1 MGKQASSLVL
11 QVEGLAKRFAG
22 GGGVDNV
29 SMTIRGGEIAGFIG
43 VNGAGKSTTLRC
55 ILGLLRPDAGEV
67 MLFGQPAGD
76 ETRRRIGFLPE
87 ERGLFSKERARDAIA
102 FHARLK
108 GMTRRAAYLAA
119 DRLLERIGLGGR
131 KQARIGELS
140 KGNAQRVQILC
151 ALAHGPDL
159 LILDE
164 PLSGLDPVA
173 QSEVLSLFAEF
184 RAGGG
189 AILFSTHSMAA
200 AEALCDRVIILG
212 GGRTVFEGPLA
223 DASAE
228 TPHGAVVVTSDEA
241 GLLAAAQA
249 VGGEAHPMSS
259 NMGEASRW
267 RVVLPR
273 QVTHPALMRALAERA
288 VPIFAFEPIKPDLEA
303 AFWTLAAPRPPPK
316 AGDLAETPRRS
327 RAA

>member
-1 MGKQASSLVL
+1 MHIPTTSDVL
-11 QVEGLAKRFAG
+11 RVEGLAKRFAG
-22 GGGVDNV
+22 GGGVDAV
-29 SMTIRGGEIAGFIG
+29 SLSAPRGAITGFIG

-55 ILGLLRPDAGEV
+55 ILGLMRPDRGEIR
-67 MLFGQPAGD
+67 LFDGAANAAS
-76 ETRRRIGFLPE
+76 RRRLGFLPE
-87 ERGLFSKERARDAIA
+87 ERGLFPRERARDAIA

-108 GMTRRAAYLAA
+108 GLDRREAFRAA

-131 KQARIGELS
+131 QGARIGELS

-151 ALAHGPDL
+151 ALAHGPEL

-200 AEALCDRVIILG
+200 AETLCDRVVILAK
-212 GGRTVFEGPLA
+212 GRTVFEGPLA
-223 DASAE
+223 EASASA
-228 TPHGAVVVTSDEA
+228 PHGAVVVTSDEP
-241 GLLAAAQA
+241 GLMDAAAS
-249 VGGEAHPMSS
+249 VGGEVRPMSAR
-259 NMGEASRW
+259 MGEATRW
-267 RVVLPR
+267 RVLLPR
-273 QVTHPALMRALAERA
+273 EVTHPALLRALAERGT
-288 VPIFAFEPIKPDLEA
+288 PIFAFEPIKPDLEG
-303 AFWTLAAPRPPPK
+303 AFWTHAAPAEVEAK
-316 AGDLAETPRRS
+316 A